1 MLFVSMVFMF
11 TLSTI
16 YWVLSVVVTF
26 LVIKAR
32 VSTVTGDPNP
42 GPATRPESSWLTM
55 FNAILLVNVSAKCCL
70 SVPSLRDLT
79 TLTNIFG

>member
-1 MLFVSMVFMF
+1 MVIMF

-16 YWVLSVVVTF
+16 YWVLSIIVTF

-32 VSTVTGDPNP
+32 VSTVTGDPNL

-55 FNAILLVNVSAKCCL
+55 FNAILLVNVSAKLCL
-70 SVPSLRDLT
+70 TVPSLRDLT
-79 TLTNIFG
+79 PLPDIIG